1 MQSYDG
7 GDFESAG
14 EGQFHVVALVGDVN
28 LDLSVGAADN
38 SSVKPRIGDTVTD
51 DNARYDVNV
60 DGFISTAD
68 NSSVKAR
75 LGRTAPACP

>member
-1 MQSYDG
+1 
-7 GDFESAG
+7 
-14 EGQFHVVALVGDVN
+14 VALVGDVN
-28 LDLSVGAADN
+28 LDLSVSSADN
-38 SSVKPRIGDTVTD
+38 SSVKQRIGDTVTD